1 MEILNLFW
9 VCLAAFLA
17 GGLNSLAGGGSFIT
31 LPSLLFA
38 GISPVLANTT
48 SAAALLP
55 GYFGSV
61 LGFRATFS
69 TLEIKKLFPLLIIT
83 TVCSIIGAIFLINS
97 SDQFFMQFIPFLVLI
112 ATLLFIF
119 NARLEKGASTNS
131 SSWYQKAGLSLV
143 SAYGGY
149 FNGGLGIAL
158 LSVLSLGKEFSI
170 KQMSA
175 VKSLLSFLI
184 TSISVSV
191 FVFNGFIVW
200 SYVVYM
206 IFFSIMGGFFGAK
219 LTERLPT
226 LFIRRFIIF
235 IGLSLSASLI
245 FISYFK

>member
-1 MEILNLFW
+1 MENLNLFW
-9 VCLAAFLA
+9 VCSAAFLA

-31 LPSLLFA
+31 LPALLFA
-38 GISPVLANTT
+38 GVSPVLANTT

-69 TLEIKKLFPLLIIT
+69 TLEIKKLLPLLVIT
-83 TVCSIIGAIFLINS
+83 IACSIIGAFFLINS
-97 SDQFFMQFIPFLVLI
+97 SDQFFMHFIPFLVLI

-119 NARLEKGASTNS
+119 NSRIEKDSPTNS
-131 SSWYQKAGLSLV
+131 STLFQKTGLSLV

-184 TSISVSV
+184 TTISVSV
-191 FVFNGFIVW
+191 FILNGFVVW

-206 IFFSIMGGFFGAK
+206 VFFSVIGGFFGAK

-226 LFIRRFIIF
+226 LIIRKFVIF

-245 FISYFK
+245 FISYY

>member
-1 MEILNLFW
+1 MENLNLLW
-9 VCLAAFLA
+9 VCSAAFLA

-31 LPSLLFA
+31 LPALLFA
-38 GISPVLANTT
+38 GVSPVLANTT

-69 TLEIKKLFPLLIIT
+69 TLEIKKLLPLLVIT
-83 TVCSIIGAIFLINS
+83 IACSIIGAFFLINS
-97 SDQFFMQFIPFLVLI
+97 SDQFFMHFIPFLVLI

-119 NARLEKGASTNS
+119 NSRIEKDSPTNS
-131 SSWYQKAGLSLV
+131 STLFQKTGLSLV

-184 TSISVSV
+184 TTISVSV
-191 FVFNGFIVW
+191 FILNGFVVW

-206 IFFSIMGGFFGAK
+206 VFFSVIGGFFGAK

-226 LFIRRFIIF
+226 LIIRKFVIF

-245 FISYFK
+245 FISYF

>member
-1 MEILNLFW
+1 MENLNLFW
-9 VCLAAFLA
+9 VCSAAFLA

-31 LPSLLFA
+31 LPALLFA

-69 TLEIKKLFPLLIIT
+69 TLEIKKLLPLLVIT
-83 TVCSIIGAIFLINS
+83 IACSIIGAFFLINS
-97 SDQFFMQFIPFLVLI
+97 SDQFFMHFIPFLVLI
-112 ATLLFIF
+112 ATLLFIL
-119 NARLEKGASTNS
+119 NSRIEKDSPTNS
-131 SSWYQKAGLSLV
+131 STLFQKTGLSLV

-184 TSISVSV
+184 TTISVSV
-191 FVFNGFIVW
+191 FILNGFVVW

-206 IFFSIMGGFFGAK
+206 VFFSVIGGFFGAK

-226 LFIRRFIIF
+226 LIIRKFVIF

-245 FISYFK
+245 FISYF

>member
-61 LGFRATFS
+61 LGFRASFS
-69 TLEIKKLFPLLIIT
+69 TLEIKKLLPLLIIT

-119 NARLEKGASTNS
+119 NSRIEKDSPTHSSTLF
-131 SSWYQKAGLSLV
+131 QKTGLSLV

-184 TSISVSV
+184 TTISVSV
-191 FVFNGFIVW
+191 FILNGFVVW

-206 IFFSIMGGFFGAK
+206 VFFSVIGGFFGAK

-226 LFIRRFIIF
+226 LIIRKFVIF

-245 FISYFK
+245 FISYF

>member
-1 MEILNLFW
+1 MENLNLFW
-9 VCLAAFLA
+9 VCSTAFLA

-31 LPSLLFA
+31 LPALLFA
-38 GISPVLANTT
+38 GVSPVLANTT

-69 TLEIKKLFPLLIIT
+69 TLEIKKLLPLLVIT
-83 TVCSIIGAIFLINS
+83 IACSIIGAFFLINS
-97 SDQFFMQFIPFLVLI
+97 SDQFFMHFIPFLVLI

-119 NARLEKGASTNS
+119 NSRIEKDSPTHSSTLF
-131 SSWYQKAGLSLV
+131 QKTGLSLV

-184 TSISVSV
+184 TTISVSV
-191 FVFNGFIVW
+191 FILNGFVVW

-206 IFFSIMGGFFGAK
+206 VFFSVIGGFFGAK

-226 LFIRRFIIF
+226 LIIRKFVIF

-245 FISYFK
+245 FISYF

>member
-1 MEILNLFW
+1 M
-9 VCLAAFLA
+9 
-17 GGLNSLAGGGSFIT
+17 
-31 LPSLLFA
+31 
-38 GISPVLANTT
+38 
-48 SAAALLP
+48 
-55 GYFGSV
+55 

-69 TLEIKKLFPLLIIT
+69 TLEIKKLLPLLIIT
-83 TVCSIIGAIFLINS
+83 TVCSIIGAFFLINS

-119 NARLEKGASTNS
+119 NSRIEKDSPTHSSTLF
-131 SSWYQKAGLSLV
+131 QKTGLSLV

-184 TSISVSV
+184 TTISVSV
-191 FVFNGFIVW
+191 FILNGFVVW

-206 IFFSIMGGFFGAK
+206 VFFSVMGGFFGAK

-226 LFIRRFIIF
+226 LIIRKFVIF

-245 FISYFK
+245 FISYF

>member
-1 MEILNLFW
+1 MENLNLFW
-9 VCLAAFLA
+9 VCSAAFLA

-31 LPSLLFA
+31 LPALLFA
-38 GISPVLANTT
+38 GVSPVLANTT

-69 TLEIKKLFPLLIIT
+69 TLEIKKLLPLLVIT
-83 TVCSIIGAIFLINS
+83 IACSIMGAFFLINS
-97 SDQFFMQFIPFLVLI
+97 SDQFFMHFIPFLVLI

-119 NARLEKGASTNS
+119 NSRIEKDSPTHSSTLF
-131 SSWYQKAGLSLV
+131 QKTGLSLV

-184 TSISVSV
+184 TTISVSV
-191 FVFNGFIVW
+191 FILNGFVVW

-206 IFFSIMGGFFGAK
+206 VFFSVIGGFFGAK

-226 LFIRRFIIF
+226 LIIRKFVIF

-245 FISYFK
+245 FISYF

>member
-1 MEILNLFW
+1 MENLNLFW
-9 VCLAAFLA
+9 VCSAAFLA

-31 LPSLLFA
+31 LPALLFA
-38 GISPVLANTT
+38 GVSPVLANTT

-69 TLEIKKLFPLLIIT
+69 TLEIKKLLPLLVIT
-83 TVCSIIGAIFLINS
+83 IACSIIGAFFLINS
-97 SDQFFMQFIPFLVLI
+97 SDQFFMHFIPFLVLI

-119 NARLEKGASTNS
+119 NSRIEKDSPTNS
-131 SSWYQKAGLSLV
+131 STLFKKTGLSLV

-184 TSISVSV
+184 TTISVSV
-191 FVFNGFIVW
+191 FILNGFVVW

-206 IFFSIMGGFFGAK
+206 VFFSVIGGFFGAK

-226 LFIRRFIIF
+226 LIIRKFVIF

-245 FISYFK
+245 FISYF

>member
-1 MEILNLFW
+1 MENLNLFW
-9 VCLAAFLA
+9 VCSAAFLA

-31 LPSLLFA
+31 LPALLFA
-38 GISPVLANTT
+38 GVSPVLANTT

-69 TLEIKKLFPLLIIT
+69 TLEIKKLLPLLVIT
-83 TVCSIIGAIFLINS
+83 IACSIIGAFFLINS
-97 SDQFFMQFIPFLVLI
+97 SDQFFMHFIPFLVLI

-119 NARLEKGASTNS
+119 NSRIEKDSPTHSSTLF
-131 SSWYQKAGLSLV
+131 QKTGLSLV

-184 TSISVSV
+184 TTISVSV
-191 FVFNGFIVW
+191 FILNGFVVW

-206 IFFSIMGGFFGAK
+206 VFFSVIGGFFGAK

-226 LFIRRFIIF
+226 LIIRKFVIF

-245 FISYFK
+245 FISYF

>member
-1 MEILNLFW
+1 MENLNLVW
-9 VCLAAFLA
+9 VCSAAFLA

-31 LPSLLFA
+31 LPALLFA
-38 GISPVLANTT
+38 GVSPVLANTT

-69 TLEIKKLFPLLIIT
+69 TLEIKKLLPLLVIT
-83 TVCSIIGAIFLINS
+83 IACSIIGAFFLINS
-97 SDQFFMQFIPFLVLI
+97 SDQFFMHFIPFLVLI

-119 NARLEKGASTNS
+119 NSRIEKDSPTHSSTLF
-131 SSWYQKAGLSLV
+131 QKTGLSLV

-158 LSVLSLGKEFSI
+158 LSALSLGKEFSI

-184 TSISVSV
+184 TTISVSV
-191 FVFNGFIVW
+191 FTLNGFVVW

-206 IFFSIMGGFFGAK
+206 VFFSVMGGFFGAK

-226 LFIRRFIIF
+226 LIIRKFVIF

-245 FISYFK
+245 FISYF